1 MTRAAISRP
10 IGKVLRLMLV
20 SLLGFTLIWTPV
32 LIPSVL
38 TLAHQVPDSR
48 LRVSGL
54 TPDDITADDNMEPW
68 LVATGRGVGASL
80 LQKGIVAYEAGQYPQ
95 AIDLWNQALQ
105 QFQASNEVLN
115 QALVQSNLSLAYQRL
130 GMWIQAERAIVTSL
144 DLLKTQPTGISGVNY
159 HQALAM
165 VWNTQGRQQW
175 VSGQPQAA
183 LESWYKASQY
193 YQQANYTP
201 GLVGSQI
208 NQARALQSMG
218 LGIAAEKTLGQVK
231 QTLNQAQL
239 PSSVRAIGLRNLG
252 VVLRQIGLLTDSA
265 DVLRDSLTLAQTST
279 ADWGATLLELGN
291 TMRALGDRAAAI
303 SRLVDARNFREHAIR
318 YYQQTAQL
326 SASPAMTVNA
336 QLNHLSLLVDLQ
348 RWFADLQSDI
358 RLNKNPRN
366 PAHDIQAWVRQA
378 TEQRRVASLVTDV
391 QTGLDRLPT
400 GRNSLYARLNLAQSQ
415 MQLEA
420 AGSRVKGGKMVAIA
434 QQISK
439 AVQQARDLQDRR
451 AESYATGQLGAL
463 YEQVGQYQDAQS
475 LTQQALLLTES
486 IQAPEIRYR
495 WEWQLGRLQ
504 KAQGNVSRAIE
515 HYQAAVNTLESVR
528 SDLLYINADVQ
539 FSFRDS
545 VEPVYRGLVDVLLQP
560 QGNNPPSQ
568 ANLRRA
574 IQEVDNLQLSELE
587 NFMGCDLGS
596 AVAVTDVNADPAA
609 ATLYPLLLDDRLAVI
624 LKLPGQEQ
632 LTIHQT
638 PVSRQT
644 VEDTLNRLYQ
654 NLSVPGNS
662 PVPEAIQVYQW
673 LIQPIAEQLAQAKAV
688 NTLVFVADGLLRKI
702 PMAVLYDGD
711 RYLIERYAVALAPR
725 LELFSPRPRLTT
737 PVVFTGGVEQ
747 AKIVDPGKFP
757 PIELLHQELDGIA
770 AYTNIRESL
779 RDQNFTLQN
788 LETQLAQGGFSVVHL
803 KTHGQFSSDPAETFI
818 IAYDR
823 LINTRDLGQLIQTSV
838 EGIGDTIDL
847 LVLSACYGAKGDNRA
862 VLGLTGIALQSGA
875 RSALAT
881 LWEAQDVSNT
891 SLMIRFYQSL
901 LKPNTSKAQALQQA
915 QLSLMQDEGYANPY
929 YWATYVLVG
938 NWL

>member
-1 MTRAAISRP
+1 MTKAGIARL
-10 IGKVLRLMLV
+10 IGKVLRLMLGG
-20 SLLGFTLIWTPV
+20 LLGFTLVWTTV
-32 LIPSVL
+32 LAPSVL
-38 TLAHQVPDSR
+38 TLAHQVPNSR
-48 LRVSGL
+48 LRISGL
-54 TPDDITADDNMEPW
+54 TFDVLTLDNSVEQQTVTASMGVAAN
-68 LVATGRGVGASL
+68 LV
-80 LQKGIVAYEAGQYPQ
+80 QEGIVAYKTGQYSQ
-95 AIDLWNQALQ
+95 AINLWSQALQ
-105 QFQASNEVLN
+105 QFQADGDVFN

-130 GMWIQAERAIVTSL
+130 GLWSQAERAIANSF
-144 DLLKTQPTGISGVNY
+144 DLLKTQPMGVSSADY
-159 HQALAM
+159 HQALAKA
-165 VWNTQGRQQW
+165 WNAQGQQQW

-183 LESWYKASQY
+183 LESWRKASQY
-193 YQQANYTP
+193 YQQANHTM

-231 QTLNQAQL
+231 QTLDQAQL
-239 PSSVRAIGLRNLG
+239 PSSVKAIGLRNLG
-252 VVLRQIGLLTDSA
+252 AVLRQIGLLTDSA
-265 DVLRDSLTLAQTST
+265 DVLKDSLTLAQTST
-279 ADWGATLLELGN
+279 VDRGATLLELGN

-303 SRLVDARNFREHAIR
+303 NRLVDARNFREQAIR

-326 SASPAMTVNA
+326 SASSTVTVNA

-348 RWFADLQSDI
+348 RWLADLQSDI
-358 RLNKNPRN
+358 KLNKNPRN
-366 PAHDIQAWVRQA
+366 PARDAQAWVRQA
-378 TEQRRVASLVTDV
+378 TEQRQVTSLVTDV
-391 QTGLDRLPT
+391 QTSLDRLPA

-415 MQLEA
+415 MKLEGA
-420 AGSRVKGGKMVAIA
+420 ESRVKGGEMTAIA

-439 AVQQARDLQDRR
+439 AVQQARDMQDRR
-451 AESYATGQLGAL
+451 AESYAIGQLGTL

-504 KAQGNVSRAIE
+504 KAQGNVPRAIE
-515 HYQAAVNTLESVR
+515 HYQAAINTLESVR

-545 VEPVYRGLVDVLLQP
+545 VEPVYRGLVDLLLQP
-560 QGNNPPSQ
+560 QGSNPPSQ
-568 ANLRRA
+568 ANLRQA
-574 IQEVDNLQLSELE
+574 IREVDNLQLNELE

-596 AVAVTDVNADPAA
+596 AVAVTDVNADPSA
-609 ATLYPLLLDDRLAVI
+609 ATLYPLLLDDRIAII

-632 LTIHQT
+632 LAIHQT
-638 PVSRQT
+638 SVSRQT

-662 PVPEAIQVYQW
+662 PVQEATQVYQW
-673 LIQPIAEQLAQAKAV
+673 LIQPIAEQLAEAEAV
-688 NTLVFVADGLLRKI
+688 KTLVFVSDGLLRKI
-702 PMAVLYDGD
+702 PMSVLYDGD
-711 RYLIERYAVALAPR
+711 RYLIEQYAVALAPR
-725 LELFSPRPRLTT
+725 LELFSPRPRLTA
-737 PVVFTGGVEQ
+737 PVLFTGGVEQ
-747 AKIVDPGKFP
+747 AKIVDPEKFP
-757 PIELLHQELDGIA
+757 PIELLHQELDSIA
-770 AYTNIRESL
+770 AYTKIRESL

-818 IAYDR
+818 IAYDQF
-823 LINTRDLGQLIQTSV
+823 INTRDLGQLIQTSV
-838 EGIGDTIDL
+838 QSIGDTIDL

-891 SLMIRFYQSL
+891 SLMIRFYQEL

-915 QLSLMQDEGYANPY
+915 QLSLMQDEGYANPF